1 MRLEILLTAILF
13 FGGAFFAGYGLRRVL
28 KLHKEGFVF
37 SVVAGVMVWWALM
50 ELILVPMTMKL
61 ASFHS
66 FVTVYTIVVGM
77 VSLAGVF
84 CWRDILEDGKEF
96 LKNWRQYVTLGHLV
110 ALVLICYQLWFLH
123 HHMYLEWDDTYYVN
137 LANEAVWSDKIYW
150 VYPETGA
157 MADFDKRYVLSL
169 WPIFYAWLS
178 KLIGVIPTIM
188 AHTILPWL
196 IIPLAYMVYGLLA
209 DFDCPEETEWWCI
222 IKDTPFDIMSLKSN
236 RRSLITRGLKRVDVK
251 VIIPADYAD
260 QMANILIK
268 EWKYYDESYEEGN
281 DRQEQ
286 TEEFKKLTC
295 DNLGNSEYL
304 GAFLKDTDTIIGY
317 AIYNLFDDWIEY
329 SVVKTDPEYL
339 NTQVNAALAYFGVER
354 YMRPGIKYIH
364 GGWRT
369 MIHESNYQEYLLKNF
384 GFRKAYCKLH
394 IQYRPLMKLAVNVL
408 YPIRGIIKKFSKNKL
423 IYQVWCTMRQEE
435 IHRTFR

>member
-1 MRLEILLTAILF
+1 MNNEWEYYNHA
-13 FGGAFFAGYGLRRVL
+13 
-28 KLHKEGFVF
+28 
-37 SVVAGVMVWWALM
+37 
-50 ELILVPMTMKL
+50 LVPTLPPHIDPDTSWMKDSAKWKEYAGGKTPL
-61 ASFHS
+61 FARW
-66 FVTVYTIVVGM
+66 
-77 VSLAGVF
+77 VS
-84 CWRDILEDGKEF
+84 
-96 LKNWRQYVTLGHLV
+96 
-110 ALVLICYQLWFLH
+110 
-123 HHMYLEWDDTYYVN
+123 
-137 LANEAVWSDKIYW
+137 
-150 VYPETGA
+150 
-157 MADFDKRYVLSL
+157 
-169 WPIFYAWLS
+169 
-178 KLIGVIPTIM
+178 
-188 AHTILPWL
+188 
-196 IIPLAYMVYGLLA
+196 

-251 VIIPADYAD
+251 VIIPADYAE
-260 QMANILIK
+260 QMSNILVK
-268 EWKYYDESYEEGN
+268 EWKYYDDSYEEGN

-304 GAFLKDTDTIIGY
+304 GAFLKDTDTMIGY